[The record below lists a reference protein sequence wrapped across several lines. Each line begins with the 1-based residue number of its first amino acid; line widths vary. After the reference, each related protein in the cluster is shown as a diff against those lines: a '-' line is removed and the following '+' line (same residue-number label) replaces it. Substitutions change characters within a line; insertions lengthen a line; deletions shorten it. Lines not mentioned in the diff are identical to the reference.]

1 MKLCGNKNQ
10 TADANV
16 PLSGM
21 VEPNLMGVTLR
32 TRSYLQ
38 MKANTSRSS
47 TLQKKNE
54 NKLWCIANTPWHGLS
69 KLLFSTKPVL
79 CSCFGLHLL
88 NVLLDELP
96 GK

>member
-32 TRSYLQ
+32 ARSYLQ
-38 MKANTSRSS
+38 MKANTS
-47 TLQKKNE
+47 TFEYVTKKKRE
-54 NKLWCIANTPWHGLS
+54 QIVVHCEHSLARLVKTSILYQTGPLFVLWPPRAKCTP
-69 KLLFSTKPVL
+69 
-79 CSCFGLHLL
+79 
-88 NVLLDELP
+88 
-96 GK
+96 